1 MGSLLWD
8 RKGLTALEA
17 LIALCLIGLLIGV
30 LVSKSQQVTKEAQ
43 ETAVRAELANIRKGI
58 TLFKIINERNP
69 QSLNELME
77 KDVLLPVG
85 SDSLFNQ
92 KYLTANAIDTKGNIL
107 DAFGNPFIYDFVSGK
122 VRTATAGYERW

>member
-8 RKGLTALEA
+8 RKGLTALEV
-17 LIALCLIGLLIGV
+17 LIALCLIGLLFGV
-30 LVSKSQQVTKEAQ
+30 LVSKLQQVTKEAQ
-43 ETAVRAELANIRKGI
+43 ETAVRAELSNIRKGI
-58 TLFKIINERNP
+58 TLFKILNERNP

-92 KYLTANAIDTKGNIL
+92 KYLTATAVDAKGNIL
-107 DAFGNPFIYDFVSGK
+107 DAFGNPFTYDFASGK
-122 VRTATAGYERW
+122 VRTTTAGYERW